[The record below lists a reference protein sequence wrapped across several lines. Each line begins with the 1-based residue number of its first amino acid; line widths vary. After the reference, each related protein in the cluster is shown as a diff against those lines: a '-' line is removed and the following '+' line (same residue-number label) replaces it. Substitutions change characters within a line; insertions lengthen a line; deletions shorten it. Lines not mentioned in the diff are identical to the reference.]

1 MQSPDIHNK
10 GGENEHYISSVR
22 TKIAGIAGVCLIVSS
37 AVLVGYSLYTARSNQ
52 QLVNTRVSKL
62 IETRSLDGLKNLARD
77 YGGKIQ
83 AEFYVALDAA
93 RTMADVFMLAKSK
106 DNGGLELGREQIN
119 GILLKVLKNNPNFN
133 GTYSCWEPNA
143 LDGRDAEFATGK
155 DGNNQQTGRF
165 TPYWNRDEKGNIAVQ
180 PLVEYDT
187 RDRHPNGVLKGGWY
201 INPSENHTESVLDPF
216 PYIVQG
222 KQVWL
227 TTLSVPI
234 LVDKK
239 FYGVAG
245 TDYNLNFVQ
254 ELAKNVDRELFD
266 GQGEIIIVSN
276 MGLIV
281 AHSEKP
287 DLIGSPLNNVITE
300 GWEQNL
306 RDIQAGNSVA
316 ALNQKNQ
323 QFEVFAPITLGR
335 TGKPWSVMIR
345 VKQET
350 VLADAIALDKEL
362 SAAGRT
368 STSMLIGA
376 GAATSVLA
384 IALLW
389 YAAGGVVRPIRGT
402 VDMLKDIAEG
412 EGDLTKRLDIK
423 ANDEVGEMATWFNL
437 FMDKLQELIRQ
448 IVDDAGSLNT
458 ASASLSGIARQMKE
472 GAESMAERSRSVA
485 TSTEEMDVTMSGVA
499 SACEQAAT
507 NVNMVSASTE
517 NLTLTVREIAKKT
530 EESRTISE
538 SAVLKAGEV
547 SEKLGNLGQSAS
559 EISKVTEVISD
570 ISDQINLLA
579 LNATI
584 EAARAG
590 EAGKGFAVVASEVKD
605 LAKQTAEATQ
615 LVQQQIENI
624 QTSTDETVSEVGQIL
639 DIFKNVSENVAS
651 IAEDVEGQAGMTQ
664 EIADNI
670 SQTSAGIQEVN
681 HNVSQGSVVI
691 GSITSEITGVNQSVQ
706 EASASIGK
714 INERAV
720 ELSDLSNKLQDL
732 VGRFKV

>member
-1 MQSPDIHNK
+1 MQFM
-10 GGENEHYISSVR
+10 SVR
-22 TKIAGIAGVCLIVSS
+22 TKIAGIAGACLIISS
-37 AVLVGYSLYTARSNQ
+37 AVLVGYSLYTARTNQ
-52 QLVNTRVSKL
+52 QHVNDRVSKL
-62 IETRSLDGLKNLARD
+62 LETRSLDGLKNLASN
-77 YGGKIQ
+77 YAGKIR
-83 AEFYVALDAA
+83 AEFDVALDAA
-93 RTMADVFMLAKSK
+93 RTMANIFTLSK
-106 DNGGLELGREQIN
+106 EKENGGLLLGRDQIN
-119 GILLKVLKNNPNFN
+119 AILLKVLNDNPNFN

-143 LDGRDAEFATGK
+143 LDGRDGEFRTGQ
-155 DGNNQQTGRF
+155 DGNNKLTGRF
-165 TPYWNRDEKGNIAVQ
+165 TPYWNRDEQGKIAVQ

-234 LVDKK
+234 LVNDR

-245 TDYNLNFVQ
+245 TDYNLDFVQ
-254 ELAKNVDRELFD
+254 ELSRNVDQEVFD

-287 DLIGSPLNNVITE
+287 DLVGSHLHNVIPD
-300 GWEQNL
+300 GSEQMI
-306 RDIQAGNSVA
+306 RDIQSGKSVA
-316 ALNQKNQ
+316 ALNEKNR
-323 QFEVFAPITLGR
+323 QFEVFAPINLGR

-350 VLADAIALDKEL
+350 VLSDAIALDKEL
-362 SAAGRT
+362 TENGR
-368 STSMLIGA
+368 STMYMLIGA
-376 GAATSVLA
+376 GGVISVLA

-389 YAAGGVVRPIRGT
+389 YASGGIVRPIRHT

-423 ANDEVGEMATWFNL
+423 VKDEIGEMATWFNL
-437 FMDKLQELIRQ
+437 FMEKLRELITR
-448 IVDDAGSLNT
+448 IVEDAGSLN
-458 ASASLSGIARQMKE
+458 SASVTLSAIAREMKR
-472 GAESMAERSRSVA
+472 GSDAMSERSRSVA
-485 TSTEEMDVTMSGVA
+485 AGAEEMDVSMSGVA

-507 NVNMVSASTE
+507 NVNMVASSTD
-517 NLTLTVREIAKKT
+517 NMTMTIREIAKKAET
-530 EESRTISE
+530 SRTISE
-538 SAVLKAGEV
+538 AAVAKAGEV
-547 SEKLGNLGQSAS
+547 SKKLGHLGQSTL
-559 EISKVTEVISD
+559 EISKVTEVISE

-615 LVQQQIENI
+615 VVQTQIENI
-624 QTSTDETVSEVGQIL
+624 QNATKDTVSEVGQIL
-639 DIFKNVSENVAS
+639 DIFHNVSDNVAS
-651 IAEDVEGQAGMTQ
+651 IAEDVEGQATMTQ

-681 HNVSQGSVVI
+681 QNVSQGSVVI
-691 GSITSEITGVNQSVQ
+691 GSMTSEMAEVDKAVQ
-706 EASASIGK
+706 EASVSIGQ
-714 INERAV
+714 INEKSV
-720 ELSDLSNKLQDL
+720 ELSQLSSMLQEL
-732 VGRFKV
+732 VGRFKI

>member
-1 MQSPDIHNK
+1 MQIT
-10 GGENEHYISSVR
+10 SVR
-22 TKIAGIAGVCLIVSS
+22 TKIAGIAGVCLFFSS
-37 AVLVGYSLYTARSNQ
+37 AVLVGYSLYTARTSQ
-52 QLVNTRVSKL
+52 QHVNERVSTL
-62 IETRSLDGLKNLARD
+62 LETRSLDGLKNLASN
-77 YGGKIQ
+77 YAGKIR
-83 AEFYVALDAA
+83 AEFDVALDAA
-93 RTMADVFMLAKSK
+93 RTMADVFTLSK
-106 DNGGLELGREQIN
+106 ENNNGGLQLGRNQIN
-119 GILLKVLKNNPNFN
+119 AILLKVLHDNPNFN

-143 LDGRDAEFATGK
+143 LDGNDTDFKTGQ
-155 DGNNQQTGRF
+155 DGNNKLTGRF

-254 ELAKNVDRELFD
+254 ELSKSVDKEVFG
-266 GQGEIIIVSN
+266 GQGEILIVSN

-287 DLIGSPLNNVITE
+287 ELVGSPLKNIIPE
-300 GWEQNL
+300 GAEQMI
-306 RDIQAGNSVA
+306 RDIQAGKSVA
-316 ALNQKNQ
+316 ALNAKDQ
-323 QFEVFAPITLGR
+323 QFEVFAPINLGR

-345 VKQET
+345 VKQGT
-350 VLADAIALDKEL
+350 VLSDAIALDKEL
-362 SAAGRT
+362 TDAGR
-368 STSMLIGA
+368 STMYMLIGA
-376 GAATSVLA
+376 GGITSILA
-384 IALLW
+384 IGLLW
-389 YAAGGVVRPIRGT
+389 YASGGIVRPIRHT

-423 ANDEVGEMATWFNL
+423 VKDEVGELATWFNL
-437 FMDKLQELIRQ
+437 FMEKLRELIVQ
-448 IVDDAGSLNT
+448 IVEDASSLNN
-458 ASASLSGIARQMKE
+458 ASRALAVIAVDMKKGSE
-472 GAESMAERSRSVA
+472 AMAERSRSVA
-485 TSTEEMDVTMSGVA
+485 AGAEEMDVSMSGVA
-499 SACEQAAT
+499 SACEEAAT
-507 NVNMVSASTE
+507 NVNMVATSTDE
-517 NLTLTVREIAKKT
+517 MTITIREIAQKAET
-530 EESRTISE
+530 SRAISK
-538 SAVLKAGEV
+538 SAVAKAGEV
-547 SEKLGNLGQSAS
+547 SEKLGHLGQSTL

-590 EAGKGFAVVASEVKD
+590 DAGKGFAVVASEVKE

-615 LVQQQIENI
+615 VVQSQIENI
-624 QTSTDETVSEVGQIL
+624 QKATEDTVSEVNQIL
-639 DIFKNVSENVAS
+639 EIFNNVSTNVAS
-651 IAEDVEGQAGMTQ
+651 IAGEVEGQATTTQ

-681 HNVSQGSVVI
+681 QNVSQGSVVI
-691 GSITSEITGVNQSVQ
+691 GSITNEMAEVNKAVQQSSV
-706 EASASIGK
+706 SIGQ
-714 INERAV
+714 INEKSA

>member
-1 MQSPDIHNK
+1 M
-10 GGENEHYISSVR
+10 
-22 TKIAGIAGVCLIVSS
+22 
-37 AVLVGYSLYTARSNQ
+37 
-52 QLVNTRVSKL
+52 
-62 IETRSLDGLKNLARD
+62 
-77 YGGKIQ
+77 
-83 AEFYVALDAA
+83 
-93 RTMADVFMLAKSK
+93 
-106 DNGGLELGREQIN
+106 
-119 GILLKVLKNNPNFN
+119 

-143 LDGRDAEFATGK
+143 LDGRVADFTTGK

-254 ELAKNVDRELFD
+254 ELSKNVDKELFEAK
-266 GQGEIIIVSN
+266 GEIIIVSN

-287 DLIGSPLNNVITE
+287 DLVGSHLKNVIAE

-316 ALNQKNQ
+316 VLNQKDKH
-323 QFEVFAPITLGR
+323 FEVFAPIALGR

-350 VLADAIALDKEL
+350 VLADAIALDKDL
-362 SAAGRT
+362 TAAGHK
-368 STSMLIGA
+368 SMSMLIGT
-376 GAATSVLA
+376 GAPTSVLA

-412 EGDLTKRLDIK
+412 EGDLTKRLEIK

-437 FMDKLQELIRQ
+437 FMDKLQELIKQ
-448 IVDDAGSLNT
+448 IVADAGSLN
-458 ASASLSGIARQMKE
+458 ASSSSLSRIAVQMKE
-472 GAESMAERSRSVA
+472 GADSMAERSRSVA
-485 TSTEEMDVTMSGVA
+485 VGAEEMDVTMSGVA
-499 SACEQAAT
+499 SACEEAAT

-517 NLTLTVREIAKKT
+517 NMTMTIREIAKKS

-538 SAVLKAGEV
+538 SAVPGPETRPRSWA
-547 SEKLGNLGQSAS
+547 NL
-559 EISKVTEVISD
+559 
-570 ISDQINLLA
+570 
-579 LNATI
+579 
-584 EAARAG
+584 ARALW
-590 EAGKGFAVVASEVKD
+590 KS
-605 LAKQTAEATQ
+605 AKS
-615 LVQQQIENI
+615 L
-624 QTSTDETVSEVGQIL
+624 
-639 DIFKNVSENVAS
+639 K
-651 IAEDVEGQAGMTQ
+651 
-664 EIADNI
+664 
-670 SQTSAGIQEVN
+670 
-681 HNVSQGSVVI
+681 
-691 GSITSEITGVNQSVQ
+691 
-706 EASASIGK
+706 
-714 INERAV
+714 
-720 ELSDLSNKLQDL
+720 
-732 VGRFKV
+732 